1 MACHV
6 EGLLYQQKIWAMRN
20 SKTTTL
26 ACLPLLAFL
35 ILSGCASALPGDTG
49 SAASATSSRGTTT
62 SSATYETGEASWYG
76 KRYHGRTTASGA
88 PFDMNAMTA
97 AHKKLP
103 FGTVVRVTNVATGR
117 SVQVTINDRGPFI
130 PGRIID
136 LSRGAAVKLGIIDSG
151 VAKVRV
157 EVLG

>member
-20 SKTTTL
+20 SKTTML

-62 SSATYETGEASWYG
+62 SSATYQTGEASWYG

-103 FGTVVRVTNVATGR
+103 FGTVVRVTDVATGR
-117 SVQVTINDRGPFI
+117 SVQVTNNDRGPFI